1 MYICDIDVVTSNDV
15 LMFRK
20 SYMCNYKSY
29 VFESRKTD
37 DFRSS
42 VLILE
47 LKKKDNYQFII
58 VLL

>member
-47 LKKKDNYQFII
+47 LKKKDN
-58 VLL
+58 